1 VNVEDAYRLFL
12 NINWENT
19 MVILNEMLFCVEWGK
34 EAIKVPELEHVVE
47 YNVILNEKKKKILQW

>member
-1 VNVEDAYRLFL
+1 
-12 NINWENT
+12 

-47 YNVILNEKKKKILQW
+47 YNVILNEKKKKFYNEVFKWD